1 MMVKVIKFIYYTF
14 LVSIGMTFF
23 INPGIPGRKY
33 FRKNYKLEEDKL
45 YYFCNKCNLIAPDE
59 LNIAHCKLCNICIL
73 SHDHH
78 CAWVGKCIGKGN
90 IVFFSCFLIS
100 LFLFI
105 FSALFIIF
113 IIFLKINKK

>member
-1 MMVKVIKFIYYTF
+1 
-14 LVSIGMTFF
+14 MTFF

-78 CAWVGKCIGKGN
+78 CACGYSRSSHSRRYESDACNVPGT
-90 IVFFSCFLIS
+90 
-100 LFLFI
+100 
-105 FSALFIIF
+105 
-113 IIFLKINKK
+113 